1 MKDKT
6 HRMNMDMSSSAAE
19 QGFEKIPNSEMAS
32 THDRKLRQMK
42 WANLEDN
49 KGLAAYEGMESY
61 DVDPGPGNG
70 FLPRN
75 NYEDRR

>member
-6 HRMNMDMSSSAAE
+6 HSMNWGVSAEASA
-19 QGFEKIPNSEMAS
+19 QGYEKIPNSEMAS
-32 THDRKLRQMK
+32 THDRKVRQMK

-49 KGLAAYEGMESY
+49 KGLALFEGMDSY
-61 DVDPGPGNG
+61 DVDPGLGHG

-75 NYEDRR
+75 NYEDRK